1 MVPQAFLGVRYS
13 RCCPHLDRTAPDRP
27 CSAVR
32 RWRYHPHL
40 RAERRSRAN
49 APRTTSERKAQRE
62 SIEGRRQGV
71 DPSATSRQRGNA
83 APHRLLSR
91 HDAGAIGTS
100 HEKVG
105 TDPSRSPARRHPT
118 RRTQWKPHSSRFCIV
133 RTADSARRSS
143 SNATPSSRSN
153 AMDAMCSLSRRL
165 TTASYARS
173 EIRPAIPTKLISTD
187 MRGARTGYL

>member
-1 MVPQAFLGVRYS
+1 MEITAGRPKATGPTAMVPQAFLGVRYS

-133 RTADSARRSS
+133 RTADSAGRSS
-143 SNATPSSRSN
+143 GSATPSSRSN
-153 AMDAMCSLSRRL
+153 EMDAMCSLSRRL
-165 TTASYARS
+165 TTAS
-173 EIRPAIPTKLISTD
+173 
-187 MRGARTGYL
+187 